1 MIDLKWII
9 ENPEAFDKA
18 MERRNCEV
26 RAKTII
32 ELNEK
37 RKADITELQ
46 DLQAERNSISKEIG
60 VLKSQKKDA
69 SELMQKAND
78 IAKKMDELKEKQD
91 NKEADE
97 LYQILIRL
105 PNIMQEDTPDGG
117 EENNK
122 VVETWGEKTKFDFE
136 PKPHY
141 DLGVEL
147 GMMDF
152 EQAAYLFGSRSTI
165 LFSDLAKLERAISN
179 YALDFAAK
187 YGYIE
192 TSMPPLV
199 KDVAM
204 FGTGQLPKFENT
216 FKTTDGLYLAGTS
229 EIMMTNWIANKIV
242 KEEELP
248 MRFTA
253 YTSCF
258 RSEAGSAGKDVR
270 GMLRQFH
277 FKKVEMVSI
286 TTPEKS
292 KEEHQRMVQIE
303 SELLK
308 ELKIPFQTLMLA
320 CGDTGI
326 SSSKTFDHE
335 GWMPGQQKYRE
346 LMSCSNCLDYQ
357 ARRMNG
363 KFRDKSGKVR
373 FCHTLNGTLVAVG
386 RIIIAIMENFQQ
398 KDGSIKIPDV
408 LVPYMNGQ
416 EIIAKVK

>member
-9 ENPEAFDKA
+9 DNLELFNKA
-18 MERRNCEV
+18 MDRRNCLI
-26 RAKTII
+26 RAETIV
-32 ELNEK
+32 ELNNK
-37 RKADITELQ
+37 RKNDITELQ
-46 DLQAERNSISKEIG
+46 ALQSQRNSISKEIG

-69 SELMQKAND
+69 SGLMQRADD
-78 IAKKMDELKEKQD
+78 IAKRMDELKETQD
-91 NKEADE
+91 NKERDE
-97 LYQILIRL
+97 LYQILINL
-105 PNIMQEDTPDGG
+105 PNIMQADTPDGN

-122 VVETWGEKTKFDFE
+122 IIETWGEKTKFDFE

-141 DLGVEL
+141 ELGEAL
-147 GMMDF
+147 GMMEF

-165 LFSDLAKLERAISN
+165 LIGDLAKLERAISN
-179 YALDFAAK
+179 FALDFVEK

-199 KDVAM
+199 KDIAM

-229 EIMMTNWIANKIV
+229 EIMMTNWVANKIV
-242 KEEELP
+242 KESELP
-248 MRFTA
+248 IRFCA

-286 TTPEKS
+286 VTPDKS
-292 KEEHQRMVQIE
+292 KEEHERMCQIE

-308 ELKIPFQTLMLA
+308 TLGIPFQTLLLS

-326 SSSKTFDHE
+326 SSSRTYDHE
-335 GWMPGQQKYRE
+335 GWLPGQNKYRE

-357 ARRMNG
+357 ARRMNARY
-363 KFRDKSGKVR
+363 RDKDNKVI
-373 FCHTLNGTLVAVG
+373 FVNTLNGTAVAIG
-386 RIIIAIMENFQQ
+386 RIIITIMENNQQ
-398 KDGSIKIPDV
+398 KDGSIKIPQA
-408 LVPYMNGQ
+408 LVSYMNGQ
-416 EIIAKVK
+416 EIIKKNK